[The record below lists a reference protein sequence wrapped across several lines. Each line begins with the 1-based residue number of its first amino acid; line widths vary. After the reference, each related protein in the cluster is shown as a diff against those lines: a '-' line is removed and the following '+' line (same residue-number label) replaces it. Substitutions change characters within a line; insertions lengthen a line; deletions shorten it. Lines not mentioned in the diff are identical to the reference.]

1 MWGIMGN
8 SCLCLYAVILFKY
21 VKNKKAYCFLNTQ
34 KNLKK
39 KTPIWSDTILRVPKK
54 STFLDCL
61 GSNTSSPSESSTTS
75 TVIHI

>member
-39 KTPIWSDTILRVPKK
+39 KNSNLVRYNTESPQKK
-54 STFLDCL
+54 
-61 GSNTSSPSESSTTS
+61 
-75 TVIHI
+75 HIS